1 MPIHRNSNLPL
12 YAQLTDTLRDRI
24 ESGELAVGMQLP
36 SEQELCQAYG
46 VSRTVVRQ
54 ALNDLHLAGLIRKQ
68 RGKNTFVAGAKLEQT
83 WVNKIAGF
91 YQYMAEKGHV
101 LVTHVLGQELIPAN
115 AQIASY
121 LNISQGVSVIW
132 IKRLRF
138 VDGEPIQ
145 LVDSYVPYA
154 VCPDL
159 LNEDLTNQSLTAYL
173 ESKGLVGTKGRRTLE
188 SISANEYQA
197 QLLQIEKGAPLTLL
211 DAVFCVSDGTAI
223 AYSKAVY
230 RGDRTRFEVDLVR
243 IAKYGPS
250 P

>member
-1 MPIHRNSNLPL
+1 MPINRSSNLPL
-12 YAQLTDTLRDRI
+12 YAQLKDTLCERI
-24 ESGELAVGMQLP
+24 EHGEWTVGIQLP
-36 SEQELCQAYG
+36 SEQELCQSYG

-54 ALNDLHLAGLIRKQ
+54 ALNEMNLEGLIRKQ
-68 RGKNTFVAGAKLEQT
+68 RGKKTFVAGAKLEQT
-83 WVNKIAGF
+83 WISKITGF
-91 YQYMAEKGHV
+91 YQNMAEKGHA

-121 LNISQGVSVIW
+121 LNINKGASVIW

-154 VCPDL
+154 LCPDL
-159 LNEDLTNQSLTAYL
+159 LNEDLTKLSLTAYL
-173 ESKGLVGTKGRRTLE
+173 ESRGLVGIKGRRTLE
-188 SISANEYQA
+188 AVPANEYQA
-197 QLLQIEKGAPLTLL
+197 QLLQVEKGAPLMLL
-211 DAVFCVSDGTAI
+211 DAVFCVNDGTAI

-243 IAKYGPS
+243 IAKSNSS